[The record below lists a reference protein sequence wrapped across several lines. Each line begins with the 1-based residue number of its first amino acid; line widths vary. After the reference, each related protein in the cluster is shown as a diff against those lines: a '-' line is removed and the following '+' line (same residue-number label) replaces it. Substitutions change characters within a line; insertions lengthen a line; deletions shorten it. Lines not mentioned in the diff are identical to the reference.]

1 MLEYFLGEIGKVLK
15 RSKEIKEADI
25 LKELAELRHV
35 VDAYQASGQAFL
47 SIDPKGTIL
56 DVNDP
61 FTSFSGY
68 QREELLGT
76 NIFALSSEENQ
87 ENLHR
92 KIIRALLK
100 NGKWEGEVFGKRH
113 NGDAFPAWLSIKDGK
128 KRGNKVISY
137 SAIVIDFTSIKENQK
152 HLERMAHYDVLTN
165 LPNRS
170 LMYDRLNHT
179 VSLAKRHN
187 YHVAVLLLDLDRF
200 KEVNDSLGHH
210 IGDLLL
216 VDVAE
221 RLLETVRESDTV
233 ARMGGDEFL
242 VLLPEVGSSNNAAA
256 IAQKFI
262 DYLSKPF
269 FLEEHEIYVS
279 ASIGI
284 TIFPIDGDDT
294 DVLIKHA
301 DTAMYHAKAQGKNNY
316 KFFTEDIN
324 KSTVE
329 RFTLETRFRR
339 ALDKLEFHLNYQPKV
354 DIVTKE
360 MVGMEALLRWY
371 HPDQGSVMP
380 ALFIP
385 LAEET
390 GLVFQLGE
398 WALREACRQNKEW
411 QDQGLRPVRV
421 SVNISPR
428 QFKKRDFLDIVQEV
442 LEDTGF
448 DPQYLMLEI
457 TESTVIDNVEDTI
470 LMLKSLRKIGVGV
483 SIDDF
488 GTGYSSLNYLNRF
501 AIDELKIDR
510 SFITDISKDE
520 NQKVINAIISLAK
533 NLNFKIVA
541 EGVETKEQ
549 LEFLENTDCDEIQGY
564 YFSQPMSS
572 EEMHA
577 IMVEDKPLEGSPY
590 IA

>member
-1 MLEYFLGEIGKVLK
+1 MEK
-15 RSKEIKEADI
+15 SKEIKEAEL
-25 LKELAELRHV
+25 LKELTELRHM
-35 VDAYQASGQAFL
+35 VDAYQAIGQAFL
-47 SIDPKGTIL
+47 RIDPKGMIL

-61 FTSFSGY
+61 FTKISGF
-68 QREELLGT
+68 QREELLGKS
-76 NIFALSSEENQ
+76 IFTLSSEENP

-92 KIIRALLK
+92 KIIRALFK
-100 NGKWEGEVFGKRH
+100 EGKWEGEVFGKRH
-113 NGDAFPAWLSIKDGK
+113 NGDSFPAWFSIKSAR
-128 KRGNKVISY
+128 KRGNTVLSY
-137 SAIVIDFTSIKENQK
+137 SAVVIDITAIKENQK
-152 HLERMAHYDVLTN
+152 HLEKMAHYDVLTN

-210 IGDLLL
+210 VGDLLL
-216 VDVAE
+216 VEVAE

-262 DYLSKPF
+262 DYLVKPF
-269 FLEEHEIYVS
+269 FLEEHEIYIS

-284 TIFPIDGDDT
+284 TIFPIDGDDP

-354 DIVTKE
+354 DIETRK
-360 MVGMEALLRWY
+360 MIGMEALLRWY

-380 ALFIP
+380 SLFIP

-398 WALREACRQNKEW
+398 WALREACRQNKDW
-411 QDQGLRPVRV
+411 QEQGLRPVRV

-428 QFKKRDFLDIVQEV
+428 QFKKSDFLDIVKEV
-442 LEDTGF
+442 LDDTGL
-448 DPQYLMLEI
+448 DPQLLMLEI
-457 TESTVIDNVEDTI
+457 TESTIIDNVEDTI
-470 LMLKSLRKIGVGV
+470 LMLRALRKIGVGV

-520 NQKVINAIISLAK
+520 NQKVVNAIISLAK

-549 LEFLENTDCDEIQGY
+549 LEFLEKTECNEIQGY
-564 YFSQPMSS
+564 YFSKPMSS
-572 EEMHA
+572 EDMHA
-577 IMVEDKPLEGSPY
+577 ILVKDKPFVGSPY
-590 IA
+590 IP